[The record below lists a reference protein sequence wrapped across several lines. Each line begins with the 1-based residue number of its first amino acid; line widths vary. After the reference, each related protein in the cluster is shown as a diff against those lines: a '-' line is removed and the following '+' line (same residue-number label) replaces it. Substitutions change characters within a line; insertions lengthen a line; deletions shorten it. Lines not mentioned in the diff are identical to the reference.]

1 MVELESPLVSLAL
14 LGETSLIRVLSKRS
28 LEVVFSSRNL
38 LSNAHSLSVAPEPL
52 AIWDKK
58 LEGLRFLSLERLKIT
73 SKDMYP
79 AAPEHISR
87 FFYSRRTRIEVLL
100 SCSQIACFLSEVG
113 GRWWL
118 SINAAQSRVVQCWH
132 IVLDIPFSSTVFMHG
147 YFFFT
152 AFCHFFESFFRFDLL
167 VH

>member
-58 LEGLRFLSLERLKIT
+58 LEDLRFLSLERLKIT

-79 AAPEHISR
+79 AAP
-87 FFYSRRTRIEVLL
+87 
-100 SCSQIACFLSEVG
+100 
-113 GRWWL
+113 
-118 SINAAQSRVVQCWH
+118 SIY
-132 IVLDIPFSSTVFMHG
+132 LG
-147 YFFFT
+147 
-152 AFCHFFESFFRFDLL
+152 SFIQEELR
-167 VH
+167 